1 MVEVAE
7 GSQCLGDDVVTAATL
22 HVRDHGDATGVMLEG
37 GVVESLRLGETSGK
51 AKAGSRH
58 VVTPVVNFCV
68 EQRDDAGPAAVVVL
82 RDYNTLP
89 E

>member
-1 MVEVAE
+1 MHI
-7 GSQCLGDDVVTAATL
+7 G
-22 HVRDHGDATGVMLEG
+22 DHGHATGVVLES
-37 GVVESLRLGETSGK
+37 GVVEPLGLGETSGK

-58 VVTPVVNFCV
+58 VVTPVVIVCV
-68 EQRDDAGPAAVVVL
+68 EQRDDVGPAAVECF

>member
-7 GSQCLGDDVVTAATL
+7 RGQCLGDDVVAAAAGDIG
-22 HVRDHGDATGVMLEG
+22 HHGYATGVVLES
-37 GVVESLRLGETSGK
+37 GVVESLGLGETSGK

-58 VVTPVVNFCV
+58 VVTPVVNVCV